1 MRSSLTLLRRLGNFL
16 FDPVYPP
23 LSLSITESHLVLLS
37 LRHQRGEFEPKQVA
51 VLPLPVG
58 LVTADFVRPNIADES
73 QLRQLLE
80 RLPIE
85 AGWKKMGRLS
95 VSLPSTSGR
104 SYVLSLEG
112 APRSRSEEAQLLD
125 WKIERTSGYPTGD
138 LRISQRSL
146 PAVDG
151 RPHWLVSLAHRTV
164 LSQYESIFDQLGW
177 QAGLIVPR
185 HLAELFW
192 LTRAEVEG
200 DQMLVTP
207 TSRGFEMVL
216 LHGSTPL
223 LIREIDCSP
232 DEVENEFYRLIV
244 FYRDRLVPS
253 GESPSLFRLL
263 VTGSSADQQRYRDLA
278 VSALERPVVSL
289 TPAQLG
295 LRLDPGMAFSQIVA
309 AAGLA
314 TCAWPS

>member
-1 MRSSLTLLRRLGNFL
+1 MTLLRRLGNFL
-16 FDPVYPP
+16 IDPAYPP

-37 LRHQRGEFEPKQVA
+37 LRYQRGEFEPKQVA
-51 VLPLPVG
+51 VLPVPAG
-58 LVTADFVRPNIADES
+58 LINADFARPNVADEGH
-73 QLRQLLE
+73 LCQLLE

-85 AGWKKMGRLS
+85 AGLKKMAPLS

-104 SYVLSLEG
+104 SYVLSLESG
-112 APRSRSEEAQLLD
+112 PRSRSEEAQLLD
-125 WKIERTSGYPTGD
+125 WKIERTSGYPTSEM
-138 LRISQRSL
+138 RVSARSL

-151 RPHWLVSLAHRTV
+151 RPHWLVSVAHRSV
-164 LSQYESIFDQLGW
+164 LTQYESLFEQVGW
-177 QAGLIVPR
+177 QAGLILPR

-192 LTRAEVEG
+192 LTRANVEG

-207 TSRGFEMVL
+207 TPRGFEVVL
-216 LHGSTPL
+216 LHRRTPQ

-232 DEVENEFYRLIV
+232 EEVDNEFYRLIV
-244 FYRDRLVPS
+244 FYRDRLIAP
-253 GESPSLFRLL
+253 GESPALFRLL
-263 VTGSSADQQRYRDLA
+263 VTGSAADQQRFRDLA

-289 TPAQLG
+289 TPAQIG
-295 LRLDPGMAFSQIVA
+295 LRLDSGMGFSQLVA

>member
-1 MRSSLTLLRRLGNFL
+1 MRKSLTLLRRLGGVL
-16 FDPVYPP
+16 IDPVYPP
-23 LSLSITESHLVLLS
+23 LSLSITESHLTLLS
-37 LRHQRGEFEPKQVA
+37 LRYQRGEFEPQQVA
-51 VLPLPVG
+51 ILPLPAG
-58 LVTADFVRPNIADES
+58 LVTPDFVRPNIAEEG
-73 QLRQLLE
+73 QFRQILE

-85 AGWKKMGRLS
+85 AGLKKVGRLS
-95 VSLPSTSGR
+95 VSLPSMSGR
-104 SYVLSLEG
+104 SHVLSLES

-125 WKIERTSGYPTGD
+125 WKIERTAGYPTSE
-138 LRISQRSL
+138 LRVSQCSL
-146 PAVDG
+146 PVFDG
-151 RPHWLVSLAHRTV
+151 RPHWLVSLAHQAV

-192 LTRAEVEG
+192 LTRAKVEG

-207 TSRGFEMVL
+207 TSRGFEVVL

-223 LIREIDCSP
+223 LVREVDCTP
-232 DEVENEFYRLIV
+232 EEVENEFYRLVV
-244 FYRDRLVPS
+244 FYRDRLISSAEPS
-253 GESPSLFRLL
+253 SLFRLL

-295 LRLDPGMAFSQIVA
+295 FRLDPGMVLSQVVA